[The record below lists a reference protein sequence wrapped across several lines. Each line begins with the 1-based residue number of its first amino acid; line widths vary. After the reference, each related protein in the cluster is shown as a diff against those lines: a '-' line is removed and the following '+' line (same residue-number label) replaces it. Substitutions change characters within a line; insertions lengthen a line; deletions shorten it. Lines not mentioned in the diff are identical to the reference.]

1 MKKIKRIFNQEML
14 DYLMQHGKEHIV
26 KDWLNI
32 VNLKFN
38 ENFTLKELQHYFVR
52 HNIPVKYEMEN
63 KRNNAVALPIGSER
77 IKSDGMHQVKIGEHK
92 WVNKQRYLY
101 EQYHNV
107 KLKDNEYVIF
117 LDQDKTNFDIN
128 NLKVVSRKESAYMIN
143 QGLFSKDKSVTNL
156 GILVA
161 KHHYKI
167 KEIQDGINKRGIER
181 LSKEDIK

>member
-1 MKKIKRIFNQEML
+1 M
-14 DYLMQHGKEHIV
+14 
-26 KDWLNI
+26 
-32 VNLKFN
+32 
-38 ENFTLKELQHYFVR
+38 
-52 HNIPVKYEMEN
+52 
-63 KRNNAVALPIGSER
+63 
-77 IKSDGMHQVKIGEHK
+77 
-92 WVNKQRYLY
+92 Y

-117 LDQDKTNFDIN
+117 LDQDKNNFDIN

-156 GILVA
+156 GIVVA

>member
-14 DYLMQHGKEHIV
+14 DYLMHHGEEHII

-52 HNIPVKYEMEN
+52 HHIPIKYEMEN
-63 KRNNAVALPIGSER
+63 RRNNAIALPIGSER
-77 IKSDGMHQVKIGEHK
+77 IKSDGMHQIKIGEHK
-92 WVNKQRYLY
+92 WINKQRYLY
-101 EQYHNV
+101 EQHYNV
-107 KLKDNEYVIF
+107 KLRNDEYVIF

-128 NLKVVSRKESAYMIN
+128 NLKVISRKESAYMISKD
-143 QGLFSKDKSVTNL
+143 LFSKDKNVTNL
-156 GILVA
+156 GIAVA

-167 KEIQDGINKRGIER
+167 KEVSE
-181 LSKEDIK
+181 